1 LDHSKKLH
9 PDCEIDSDWEFVFS
23 AATAASF
30 NNPTKGKS
38 KPVNRAPNTY
48 WTTVQ
53 YMGVDIIS
61 VSTSE
66 NPVKSR
72 WSTTTGHSK
81 K

>member
-1 LDHSKKLH
+1 MGAYTDPH
-9 PDCEIDSDWEFVFS
+9 
-23 AATAASF
+23 
-30 NNPTKGKS
+30 NNPIEGKS
-38 KPVNRAPNTY
+38 KPVNRAPNTC

-53 YMGVDIIS
+53 DMGVDIIL

-66 NPVKSR
+66 NPVESR